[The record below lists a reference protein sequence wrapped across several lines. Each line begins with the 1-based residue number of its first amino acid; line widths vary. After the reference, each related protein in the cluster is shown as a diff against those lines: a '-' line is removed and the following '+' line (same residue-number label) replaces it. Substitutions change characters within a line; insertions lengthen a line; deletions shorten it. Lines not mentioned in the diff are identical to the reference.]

1 MALPLHVIDDILY
14 AAELP
19 IDTRLAFN
27 VPPKKLVID
36 CELEKKL
43 CVMHKRRVAC
53 YRRKRLRDYS
63 RFLEHVTIYKNP
75 IEVIKLYIDYDRHT
89 GDVRLQMSFGTV
101 YGRGSW
107 REMCWDWHN
116 GVEDRLLI
124 DNNI

>member
-19 IDTRLAFN
+19 IDTLVAFK

-36 CELEKKL
+36 AELEKKL
-43 CVMHKRRVAC
+43 AKMHKSRV
-53 YRRKRLRDYS
+53 RDDS
-63 RFLEHVTIYKNP
+63 RFLEHVTIIKNGTK
-75 IEVIKLYIDYDRHT
+75 VIKLYIDYDRRSD
-89 GDVRLQMSFGTV
+89 DVRLQMTFGTIF
-101 YGRGSW
+101 GRWMQW
-107 REMCWDWHN
+107 REMCCNWHN